1 MSDDDGSGSGSE
13 SDEPIKWFPPEEFH
27 IPHETQEE
35 EEWNEDHV
43 KLAYMIFLYA
53 KCAQTP
59 EDKESWIREL
69 PMMCIV
75 YEGVVCGALDFDYAP
90 CSMLVSYEGRS
101 RRRWLNI
108 SQEGKAAVDD
118 LREKD
123 MLNGLKL
130 STEDFQPV
138 TAYQISMKGLAFL
151 KDCCTEEMKEDVRK
165 YCYPG
170 KDDPPPPAGK
180 ETELLLA
187 SFDGDSFQL
196 GNSYMSR
203 ESQITEAEDVSYVSS
218 PYLPPCLR
226 STDKLMTSN
235 EHRADEAAAGGS
247 NIQDELDEAVVLNG
261 VHGLVGEWI
270 PFGSNQIVALNE
282 RLGALDRCQGGL
294 FTAQVDKSPTD
305 TKFSVPPGLT
315 QVTILDYDFVHFINF
330 EAEINYPEEEGIVQ
344 VENFGM
350 HLNVDGTIIYGV
362 FIDAV
367 VDRKSDDISVDHLSR
382 LLVDIHQDSSQI
394 MNDLLSQYQRSLLD
408 MIYMGDT
415 MMRSKFNCII
425 ADDVVPANGKMPADD
440 YIDKSDHENE
450 LKQVLGDIHS
460 AHDLSKDD
468 IVIMGRTGILFGGPK
483 VMSNTTMICAF
494 VSLLTRE
501 VFIGSF
507 FVRTFVLDD
516 SLKIIRTL
524 IMTYQKD
531 PNNIQKIRDRLN
543 DASRDIILLQE
554 VLEYLKE
561 SLEEMK
567 VPPMIHD
574 QVGKRLFKVL
584 DVPQMKDDIMMR
596 CTDLVKLIHGARN
609 TLMTL
614 QRMSDVINTKQ
625 LEDVFKNVQ
634 SNTKYLV
641 DASAANERSSASLEV
656 MQVILAGSFAFDI
669 VDRLSGGT
677 LNIVVPNWV
686 VEGLVVPIISIPFL
700 FWILNMCWLGAMSIA
715 LIKFMGYLAAQALG
729 ALTLRV
735 RVNRKINVEKLNEF
749 TASRSVDVYDFIQEE
764 GSILKKMTWTEE
776 DDSLWGGSAA
786 TIEIYFDE
794 TNQFLLSVYFQIDT
808 KKTKFREPELVAKFT
823 ELLIGAGVYEEG
835 INMDQ
840 YTKKMSMLNVD
851 DPDDEDGKD
860 GDDKAKVMPEN
871 KESKEG

>member
-1 MSDDDGSGSGSE
+1 MSDDGSGSGSGSE
-13 SDEPIKWFPPEEFH
+13 SEEPILWMPPEEFH
-27 IPHETQEE
+27 IPHEPQEE
-35 EEWNEDHV
+35 EEWTADHA
-43 KLAYMIFLYA
+43 KLAYMVSLYA
-53 KCAQTP
+53 KCAANP
-59 EDKESWIREL
+59 HEKEGWVREL
-69 PMMCIV
+69 PMLCIV
-75 YEGVVCGALDFDYAP
+75 YEGVIGGAIDFDYAP
-90 CSMLVSYEGRS
+90 SSMLVSYEGRS

-108 SQEGKAAVDD
+108 SQEGKSAIDD
-118 LREKD
+118 LREKH

-130 STEDFQPV
+130 TTEDFQPV
-138 TAYQISMKGLAFL
+138 TAYQISFKGLAFI
-151 KDCCTEEMKEDVRK
+151 KDCVTEEWKQEVEAF
-165 YCYPG
+165 CYP
-170 KDDPPPPAGK
+170 KDSDPPPPSGERKGA
-180 ETELLLA
+180 
-187 SFDGDSFQL
+187 
-196 GNSYMSR
+196 
-203 ESQITEAEDVSYVSS
+203 AEDVSYVSS

-226 STDKLMTSN
+226 ANEKPMSSN
-235 EHRADEAAAGGS
+235 AHRADEAAAGGS
-247 NIQDELDEAVVLNG
+247 NIQDELSEAVVLNG
-261 VHGLVGEWI
+261 VHSLVGEWI

-294 FTAQVDKSPTD
+294 FTAQVDKDPTA

-315 QVTILDYDFVHFINF
+315 QVVILDYDFVHFINF
-330 EAEINYPEEEGIVQ
+330 EAEINFPEEEGIVQ

-367 VDRKSDDISVDHLSR
+367 VDRKADDISVDHLAR

-415 MMRSKFNCII
+415 MMRAKFNCII
-425 ADDVVPANGKMPADD
+425 AKDILPANGKMPADD

-450 LKQVLGDIHS
+450 LKQVLGDIHA
-460 AHDLSKDD
+460 AHDLSNDD

-483 VMSNTTMICAF
+483 VKENTSMICAF

-501 VFIGSF
+501 LFIGSF

-561 SLEEMK
+561 SLEELK
-567 VPPMIHD
+567 VPPMIKN
-574 QVGKRLFKVL
+574 QVGKRLYKVL
-584 DVPQMKDDIMMR
+584 DVPQMKKDIMMR
-596 CTDLVKLIHGARN
+596 CSDLVKLIHGAKN

-656 MQVILAGSFAFDI
+656 MQIILAGSFAFDI
-669 VDRLSGGT
+669 IDRLSGGT
-677 LNIVVPNWV
+677 LNIVVPDWV
-686 VEGLVVPIISIPFL
+686 VEGLVKPVISVPFL
-700 FWILNMCWLGAMSIA
+700 FWILNMCWLGLISVGLMKLMSS
-715 LIKFMGYLAAQALG
+715 LAAQALG

-735 RVNRKINVEKLNEF
+735 RVDRKINVEKLKELMA
-749 TASRSVDVYDFIQEE
+749 TRKVDIFDSILEE
-764 GSILKKMTWTEE
+764 SSCLKKMTWTEE
-776 DDSLWGGSAA
+776 DTALWGGASP
-786 TIEIYFDE
+786 TIEIFFDE
-794 TNQFLLSVYFQIDT
+794 TYQFMLSVYFQIDS
-808 KKTKFREPELVAKFT
+808 KKTSFREKELVETFT
-823 ELLIGAGVYEEG
+823 KLLVDGGVYEGGE
-835 INMDQ
+835 NLDQ
-840 YTKKMSMLNVD
+840 FTSKMSILKV
-851 DPDDEDGKD
+851 EDG
-860 GDDKAKVMPEN
+860 GGEEVPEATEVK
-871 KESKEG
+871 KEK